1 MKTRCSNNNYFPRKH
16 AAWEILAMTARFVEV
31 ICNFDQVVPDIGR
44 RKNPSQTMVR
54 TYCDGEML
62 SFVEWQ
68 AASLWWRRE
77 FWRAGSGIVLLARV
91 PLSVAIQHLT
101 PLRYVGDMTERN
113 IIIFVKL

>member
-1 MKTRCSNNNYFPRKH
+1 
-16 AAWEILAMTARFVEV
+16 MTARFVEV

-62 SFVEWQ
+62 SLVEL
-68 AASLWWRRE
+68 SGRRPVLGE
-77 FWRAGSGIVLLARV
+77 QGLVVLLARV
-91 PLSVAIQHLT
+91 PLSVAIQHHT
-101 PLRYVGDMTERN
+101 PLRYVGDMTDRN